1 MNYVKKPENYDKKLK
16 MEIYKIIDAE
26 NKSVAVIESCE
37 NEKQLEA
44 AQQFIDGF
52 RLLYKAHYSFSKL
65 QLLLNNKREKII

>member
-1 MNYVKKPENYDKKLK
+1 

-26 NKSVAVIESCE
+26 NKSVEVIESCE

-52 RLLYKAHYSFSKL
+52 RLLYRDEYSFSKL
-65 QLLLNNKREKII
+65 QLILNNKREKII

>member
-1 MNYVKKPENYDKKLK
+1 

-37 NEKQLEA
+37 NEMQLEA

-52 RLLYKAHYSFSKL
+52 RILFRDEYSFSKL
-65 QLLLNNKREKII
+65 QLLLNNKREKIIKWQL

>member
-1 MNYVKKPENYDKKLK
+1 

-26 NKSVAVIESCE
+26 NKSVSVIESCE
-37 NEKQLEA
+37 NEKQLAA

-52 RLLYKAHYSFSKL
+52 RLLFKDEYSFSKL